1 VTETASTSS
10 ASGTNPIVFFDGV
23 CVLCNGF
30 VDWLLRKDRTGVFR
44 FASLQGETANAL
56 RATNPELP
64 LNLDA
69 IALWDGSQVTFKS
82 RAVFAITSRLPAPWS
97 WLGVLRF
104 VPRFLSDGVYML
116 VARTRYALFGKSE
129 LCRVP
134 TPPPAAPWRG
144 P

>member
-1 VTETASTSS
+1 MTQTASAPT
-10 ASGTNPIVFFDGV
+10 ANPATPIVFFDGV

-30 VDWLLRKDRTGVFR
+30 VDWLLERDRAAVFR

-69 IALWDGSQVTFKS
+69 IALWDGSQVMFKS
-82 RAVFAITSRLPAPWS
+82 RAVFAIARRLPPPWN

-104 VPRFLSDGVYML
+104 IPRFLSDWGYML

-134 TPPPAAPWRG
+134 TPAERG
-144 P
+144 RILP